1 MIANIVRTSL
11 LCSLVF
17 IGGSI
22 TAEAPKPAVAST
34 PKPAEAPKKSGP
46 VVVELTQTGKELE
59 AKYTGMLN
67 ALKADL
73 VKQVP
78 VTDQAKVDAW
88 RAAILAEEAPA
99 KEAGAKANVVSKLQG
114 AEGNLRELEE
124 KLRLAPNTIED
135 AKAELERA
143 RARGEEDPEKQKILA
158 SSEQWLKSRQKD
170 MDKISGQINAAK
182 ASVEKAKIELPA
194 AIEAAKVAK
203 EAHEKATAAT
213 WKAMDALGMN
223 GILNSDKLDG
233 KFAQFMVIKDATP
246 KGLAEFA
253 QQSPEHEKLVQAL
266 LDNKELMLQM
276 LLADGPSNGKY
287 GEAMKLYSDIQ
298 KACPKAKE
306 GFFQRLALATSIS
319 HASPIQKRI
328 SSTAEKSGDPSY
340 IDPMQRYLNYEK
352 WYLAGELQ
360 PSFKDLSVWNL
371 AYAVNSADPD
381 EALAWV
387 REMIRTMRPDCIP
400 AGNDTSVYVEF
411 VDKEVAYGSGE
422 VTNDR
427 PNLAFM
433 QNVLANGGI
442 CGRRGFFMTFALQ
455 AFGVPA
461 IERIEPG
468 HSTLGHWHPDGWQT
482 RMGGNWGR
490 GPKGYGRMGGRARA
504 YGSDVQFLASS
515 QARENAAEFMKVK
528 RSQWIAAVAG
538 EPYKPGLVTP
548 DAKPS
553 KPGETVKPPFWSDL
567 ALQEQRR
574 IIANQK
580 PWTRVLSKSTKA
592 PGPVGKVTVGGDGVI
607 TIPAAACSNPT
618 ENQVFLWHGGLS
630 DQISFVKDTTSGA
643 VRVNLSRYAKECNQV
658 EYAFDAPK
666 GGKYKLAAN
675 AAVPKWNNRLIVTAN
690 GGTPVEMPLT
700 YTIGLLGKSEPIMI
714 ELKAGKNVLKFH
726 GPARVTVDKF
736 TLTPAK

>member
-1 MIANIVRTSL
+1 MIPNIVRTSL

-17 IGGSI
+17 VGGVI
-22 TAEAPKPAVAST
+22 AAEAPKP
-34 PKPAEAPKKSGP
+34 KEAPKKGP
-46 VVVELTQTGKELE
+46 PPVVELTQTGKTLE
-59 AKYTGMLN
+59 ATYTGMLN

-73 VKQVP
+73 TKQVP
-78 VTDQAKVDAW
+78 PPDQAKVDAW

-99 KEAGAKANVVSKLQG
+99 KEANTTARLVEKLQG

-124 KLRLAPNTIED
+124 KLKLAPNTIED

-143 RARGEEDPEKQKILA
+143 RARGEEDPEKQKLLA
-158 SSEQWLKSRQKD
+158 NAEQWLKSRQKD

-182 ASVEKAKIELPA
+182 DSVEKAKNELPA

-213 WKAMDALGMN
+213 WKAMDALGTSA
-223 GILNSDKLDG
+223 ILGSTAMDAKL
-233 KFAQFMVIKDATP
+233 APFMVIKDATP

-253 QQSPEHEKLVQAL
+253 QQSPEHEKLVQGL

-276 LLADGPSNGKY
+276 LVADGPNAGKY

-319 HASPIQKRI
+319 HALPIQKRI
-328 SSTAEKSGDPSY
+328 SSTAEKSTEPST
-340 IDPMQRYLNYEK
+340 IDPMQRYLSYEK
-352 WYLAGELQ
+352 WYLAGELN
-360 PSFKDLSVWNL
+360 PGFKDLSVWNL

-387 REMIRTMRPDCIP
+387 REMVRTMRPDCIP

-490 GPKGYGRMGGRARA
+490 GPKGYGRMGGRARP

-515 QARENAAEFMKVK
+515 QARENATEFMKVK

-548 DAKPS
+548 DATKPS
-553 KPGETVKPPFWSDL
+553 KPGEIVKPPFWSDL

-580 PWTRVLSKSTKA
+580 PWIRVLSKSTKA
-592 PGPVGKVTVGGDGVI
+592 PGPVGKVTVGADGVI
-607 TIPAAACSNPT
+607 TIPAAACSSPT

-630 DQISFVKDTTSGA
+630 DQISFVKDNRTGA
-643 VRVNLSRYAKECNQV
+643 VRVNLSRYAKESNQI
-658 EYAFDAPK
+658 EYSFDAPK
-666 GGKYKLAAN
+666 GGKYKLAAD

-690 GGTPVEMPLT
+690 GGTPVEMPLP
-700 YTIGLLGKSEPIMI
+700 YTIGLLGKSEPITI

-726 GPARVTVDKF
+726 GPARVTLDKF
-736 TLTPAK
+736 TLTPEK

>member
-1 MIANIVRTSL
+1 MIRHTTLTPVF
-11 LCSLVF
+11 CGLVL
-17 IGGSI
+17 IAGAVTG
-22 TAEAPKPAVAST
+22 AEQKPN
-34 PKPAEAPKKSGP
+34 PPNGKPTV
-46 VVVELTQTGKELE
+46 VVVELTATGKALE
-59 AKYTGMLN
+59 AKYVGMLET
-67 ALKADL
+67 LKADL
-73 VKQVP
+73 TKQIP
-78 VTDQAKVDAW
+78 ASDQAKVDAW
-88 RAAILAEEAPA
+88 RAAIQAEEAPA
-99 KEAGAKANVVSKLQG
+99 KEANTKARLVEKLQG

-124 KLRLAPNTIED
+124 KLKLAPNTIED

-158 SSEQWLKSRQKD
+158 NSEQWLKSRQRD

-223 GILNSDKLDG
+223 IILNSDKLDG

-253 QQSPEHEKLVQAL
+253 QQSPEHEKLVQGL
-266 LDNKELMLQM
+266 LDNKDLMIQM
-276 LLADGPSNGKY
+276 LVADGPSNGKY

-328 SSTAEKSGDPSY
+328 SSTAEKSTDPST
-340 IDPMQRYLNYEK
+340 IDPMQRYLSYEK

-360 PSFKDLSVWNL
+360 PNFKDLSVWNL

-381 EALAWV
+381 EALAWA
-387 REMIRTMRPDCIP
+387 REMVRAMRPDCIP

-442 CGRRGFFMTFALQ
+442 CGRRGFFMTFVLQ

-468 HSTLGHWHPDGWQT
+468 HSTLGHWHPEGWQT

-490 GPKGYGRMGGRARA
+490 GPKGYGRMGGRARP

-538 EPYKPGLVTP
+538 ETFKPGLVTP
-548 DAKPS
+548 DAPPP
-553 KPGETVKPPFWSDL
+553 KPGQIVKPTFWSDL

-574 IIANQK
+574 IIAKQK
-580 PWTRVLSKSTKA
+580 PWTRVITATTKA
-592 PGPVGKVTVGGDGVI
+592 PGPTGKVSVGADGVI
-607 TIPAAACSNPT
+607 TIPAAACSSPT
-618 ENQVFLWHGGLS
+618 ENLVFLWHGGLS
-630 DQISFVKDTTSGA
+630 DQISFVKDNTSGA
-643 VRVNLSRYAKECNQV
+643 VRVNFSRYAKEGNQI
-658 EYAFDAPK
+658 EYTLDAPK
-666 GGKYKLAAN
+666 GGKYKLAAD
-675 AAVPKWNNRLIVTAN
+675 AAVPKWGQRLIVTAN
-690 GGTPVEMPLT
+690 GGTPVEMPLP
-700 YTIGLLGKSEPIMI
+700 YTIGLLGKSEPITI
-714 ELKAGKNVLKFH
+714 ELKVGKNVLKFR
-726 GPARVTVDKF
+726 GPARATLGEF
-736 TLTPAK
+736 TLTPAGK